1 MLGVVLPG
9 RLDPGEA
16 PSWVLGLGVGEAV
29 NEFLVA
35 LELAGASGRTLKA
48 YRAALRD
55 FAGFV
60 GEDTRC
66 SEAAGR
72 LRDWLVSRRRGG
84 FPRSR
89 GGRGFMVTLHY
100 YYMFV
105 RRFLSWCGVDVRAP
119 RVPKPRSGV
128 SDALRWE
135 DVIRLL
141 RASRDLLDR
150 VIVLLLAETGLRSS
164 ELLGLRVGD
173 IDFESGEVV
182 VRSAKY
188 GKERVVFLGDDAL
201 RVLKEYV
208 ELKRLGPEDRVVNIS
223 YQALYKRLK
232 RLARDAGLPV
242 EKVRPHIL
250 RHTFATEALRRG
262 MSLPALQRILG
273 HSDIKITQ
281 VYLHLV
287 KEDVKKE
294 YLNVFG
300 GLHSG
305 EAGVPGQA

>member
-1 MLGVVLPG
+1 
-9 RLDPGEA
+9 
-16 PSWVLGLGVGEAV
+16 
-29 NEFLVA
+29 
-35 LELAGASGRTLKA
+35 
-48 YRAALRD
+48 
-55 FAGFV
+55 
-60 GEDTRC
+60 
-66 SEAAGR
+66 
-72 LRDWLVSRRRGG
+72 
-84 FPRSR
+84 
-89 GGRGFMVTLHY
+89 
-100 YYMFV
+100 
-105 RRFLSWCGVDVRAP
+105 
-119 RVPKPRSGV
+119 
-128 SDALRWE
+128 
-135 DVIRLL
+135 
-141 RASRDLLDR
+141 
-150 VIVLLLAETGLRSS
+150 
-164 ELLGLRVGD
+164 
-173 IDFESGEVV
+173 
-182 VRSAKY
+182 Y